1 MGTVDPSEPLNSL
14 KIREHSPVLFPV
26 SSSRFTKMLASATI
40 LILAASVLGGE
51 AMHVVPDLNPA
62 AYVGRW
68 YQVYTNYWA
77 DLFSNVIEP
86 DCVTAD
92 YALINATYI
101 SVYNANYRFD
111 EGYTDD
117 ISGYA
122 YIPDVK
128 YPGKLKVVLEGV
140 PVEGDYWI
148 FDLGPLKNGQYQ
160 YSLVTDGEAARQL
173 FVLAR
178 DPQEFADLYQ
188 DEVLRYVS
196 RVGFTGPW
204 KKPYAVP

>member
-1 MGTVDPSEPLNSL
+1 MFKLF
-14 KIREHSPVLFPV
+14 VLVAF
-26 SSSRFTKMLASATI
+26 
-40 LILAASVLGGE
+40 LAANAISSD

-77 DLFSNVIEP
+77 DLFSNVFNP

-92 YALINATYI
+92 YAQINATYI

-111 EGYTDD
+111 GEYTDD

-122 YIPDVK
+122 YIPDIK

-148 FDLGPLKNGQYQ
+148 FDLGPVVNGQYE
-160 YSLVTDGEAARQL
+160 YSLVTDGDAARQL
-173 FVLAR
+173 FILAR
-178 DPQEFADLYQ
+178 DPAEFESKYAAD
-188 DEVLRYVS
+188 VLRYVS
-196 RVGFTGPW
+196 RVGFTGPYR
-204 KKPYAVP
+204 KPYAIPHPAECVYPPTQ